1 MSPDIST
8 LITHEIYWGT
18 PGVPCD
24 LAAMKYGCF
33 YHIPP
38 NDYSGL
44 GPIKYRKKLVSEYES
59 EAIKKDVT
67 KDLLRGCWNAR
78 QRYFEH
84 RGLPL
89 HMIEYYGAA
98 TANVR
103 EALTTDIQDR
113 QVCSFLMG
121 APVVYAGDLLSLS
134 PENINHYRKRFDL
147 LKELQQNYNIYRN
160 FQFSGVPQPTE
171 EDWHWWGK
179 LNENTEGIVVVIRG
193 SNGSEQRQVNI
204 PWVAS
209 DRNYSIK
216 QLFTE
221 MELGNYSGKE
231 LQEGIIQ
238 LSLPSFGQD
247 ILLVKLLD

>member
-1 MSPDIST
+1 
-8 LITHEIYWGT
+8 
-18 PGVPCD
+18 
-24 LAAMKYGCF
+24 MKYGCF

-44 GPIKYRKKLVSEYES
+44 GPIKYRKTLVSEYDS
-59 EAIKKDVT
+59 LADRQQVR

-84 RGLPL
+84 RGLPM

-98 TANVR
+98 TANVQQ
-103 EALTTDIQDR
+103 ALTPDIQDR

-121 APVVYAGDLLSLS
+121 APAVYAGDLLSLT
-134 PENINHYRKRFDL
+134 EDNISHYAKRFNL
-147 LKELQQNYNIYRN
+147 LKELHQKYNIFRH

-179 LNENTEGIVVVIRG
+179 LNDNYEGVVIVIRG
-193 SNGSEQRQVNI
+193 SGGSDEKRINI

-209 DRNYSIK
+209 DQNYKVK
-216 QLFTE
+216 QLF
-221 MELGNYSGKE
+221 NGKE
-231 LQEGIIQ
+231 HGIFTGEELHEGIIK
-238 LSLPSFGQD
+238 LSLSHFGQD
-247 ILLVKLLD
+247 ILLLEEVD